1 MTTRKPPSGTPG
13 GDLLFAHSPG
23 GIRLPRVRRV
33 LVAFVMVF
41 VALPVLVGAG
51 GNSARSEHQRIV
63 DFWTAERVAQAVPR
77 DFVFNLST
85 GRFGPAHHNPGH
97 GGGPGGGGP
106 GGGDPSVITG
116 VSYTAGGEVTG
127 TTGKVLFALGGSYYV
142 CSASVID
149 DTAANRSIILT
160 AGHCVYDNEP
170 GGEFATN
177 WMFIPDYDAAPAP
190 LDTQGNFCDA
200 TLYGCWTATALTVH
214 NGFAQAGGFNDQAVL
229 YDWGFAVVGEGGH
242 DMTLLESEVGS
253 QGYSFAPEAI
263 NATVT
268 GWAFG
273 YPAQKKFKGNDL
285 IYCSNKIDGDPYN
298 DNDTYRMNQCKLN
311 GGSSG
316 GPWFKAFSGG
326 SGMLISVNSYGYGG
340 VTAMHGPMFNSNT
353 AATYNAALTANGNT
367 PVGVAP

>member
-1 MTTRKPPSGTPG
+1 M
-13 GDLLFAHSPG
+13 
-23 GIRLPRVRRV
+23 II
-33 LVAFVMVF
+33 
-41 VALPVLVGAG
+41 VALPVLTGAG
-51 GNSARSEHQRIV
+51 GQGDAARAEHQRII
-63 DFWTAERVAQAVPR
+63 DFWTPERVAQAVPR
-77 DFVFNLST
+77 DFIFNVGT
-85 GRFGPAHHNPGH
+85 GRFEPAHHSPGH

-106 GGGDPSVITG
+106 GGGDTSVITG
-116 VSYTAGGEVTG
+116 VSYTAGGAVTG
-127 TTGKVLFALGGSYYV
+127 TTGKVLFALGSSYYV

-149 DTAANRSIILT
+149 DTAENRSIILT

-170 GGEFATN
+170 GGTFASN

-190 LDTQGNFCDA
+190 LDIEGNFCAA
-200 TLYGCWTATALTVH
+200 TEYGCWTATALTVH

-242 DMTLLESEVGS
+242 GGTTLVEEAVGS
-253 QGYSFAPEAI
+253 QGYSFAPESI
-263 NATVT
+263 DATVT

-298 DNDTYRMNQCKLN
+298 DELTYRMNKCQLN

-326 SGMLISVNSYGYGG
+326 TGVLISVNSYGYNGI
-340 VTAMHGPMFNSNT
+340 TAMHGPMFNGDT
-353 AATYNAALTANGNT
+353 AATYDEALTANSNT
-367 PVGVAP
+367 PVGLAP